1 MERRHRTTVT
11 VMFLIGVVLTMHIQ
25 NFLQTVL
32 IAGIECSKLN
42 YVQDYTNFGGM
53 ICMLSRW
60 PFSWTW
66 EN

>member
-32 IAGIECSKLN
+32 IAGFECSELN
-42 YVQDYTNFGGM
+42 YAKDYTNFGGM
-53 ICMLSRW
+53 ILYA
-60 PFSWTW
+60 
-66 EN
+66 

>member
-11 VMFLIGVVLTMHIQ
+11 VTFLIGVVLTMHIL

-32 IAGIECSKLN
+32 IAGFECSKLN

-53 ICMLSRW
+53 ILYA
-60 PFSWTW
+60 
-66 EN
+66 